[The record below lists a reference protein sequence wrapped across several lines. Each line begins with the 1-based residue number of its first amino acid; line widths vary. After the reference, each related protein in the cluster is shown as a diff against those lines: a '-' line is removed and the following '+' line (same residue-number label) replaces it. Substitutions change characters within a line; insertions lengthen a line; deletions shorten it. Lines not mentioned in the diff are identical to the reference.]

1 MKDFIKLTLAI
12 IPILRDL
19 YKSLKRAKN
28 EREKQAVIKALRDR
42 DLDRLRKLVL
52 R

>member
-1 MKDFIKLTLAI
+1 MKDFIKLTLALL
-12 IPILRDL
+12 PIFRDL
-19 YKSLKRAKN
+19 YKSIKRAKN
-28 EREKQAVIKALRDR
+28 EREKQAVIRALRDR